1 MPQIAVTNPA
11 VVINNLAVPVVPN
24 SVKYVEGFG
33 EQSVSVQSAG
43 GGNID
48 TVFSDNVETHI
59 GKVMF
64 SIKNTADNIALVR
77 GWKVNK
83 NANAITIT
91 GDNLNRAFSGMALIS
106 DYEVPLGADV
116 VIEVEFH
123 GNPAV

>member
-1 MPQIAVTNPA
+1 MPQIAVSNPA

-24 SVKYVEGFG
+24 SVSYTEGFG
-33 EQSVSVQSAG
+33 EQNMSVQSAG

-59 GKVMF
+59 SKVMF
-64 SIKNTADNIALVR
+64 TMKNTAENIALIR

-83 NANAITIT
+83 NANAITVT
-91 GDNLNRAFSGMALIS
+91 GDDLNRSFSGMALVS
-106 DYEVPLGADV
+106 DYEVKLGADT
-116 VIEVEFH
+116 VIELEFQ